1 MFIPSHV
8 LNIKIIVKSYQS
20 VFHGM
25 IYNFSQSD
33 SDIIKP
39 IFEEKK
45 VAADYNPIYCCLNLI
60 LVLSTNENFLTPGY
74 LIITIMRHCSTH
86 KCIIDNPNFNC
97 LQYWI
102 TPFLFL
108 LRPLYLSS
116 PVLTWPSLPSPS
128 PSPPS

>member
-1 MFIPSHV
+1 
-8 LNIKIIVKSYQS
+8 
-20 VFHGM
+20 M

-33 SDIIKP
+33 SDLIKP
-39 IFEEKK
+39 IFEKT

-97 LQYWI
+97 LQSWI
-102 TPFLFL
+102 TPLLFL

>member
-1 MFIPSHV
+1 
-8 LNIKIIVKSYQS
+8 
-20 VFHGM
+20 M

-97 LQYWI
+97 LQSWI
-102 TPFLFL
+102 TPLLFL

-128 PSPPS
+128 PSPAS